1 MATVHHTESV
11 TSTAPVNR
19 RFVRLDVYGEWQIYR
34 APSTRAGSE
43 GHRNPSPGAPATCL
57 HIALNR
63 WVVYCNERLP
73 TVQTTGSRLTERLD
87 LGEILVTCWPAAA
100 TKLGSPD
107 LQQWCINKLRDSMNR
122 K

>member
-43 GHRNPSPGAPATCL
+43 GHRNPSPGAPVTCL

-63 WVVYCNERLP
+63 WVVYCNGRLP

-87 LGEILVTCWPAAA
+87 LGEIQVTCWPAAA

-107 LQQWCINKLRDSMNR
+107 LQQWCINKLRDSMNG